1 METMA
6 VTAIIRPR
14 TAALI
19 VREMD
24 AFAAMG
30 FAVMRI
36 PVAIDFSFTRVAL
49 VADTLAFDIAF
60 MTANI
65 PFLTNIPLLTVSFP
79 FMPANI
85 AMLATVNILAAGIVA
100 LMMRASAVAMCAL
113 LRVAARTLLRVPA
126 SSAISLRTRMSAAM
140 SATAALRS
148 GMAAA
153 LVILVRV

>member
-1 METMA
+1 MA

-36 PVAIDFSFTRVAL
+36 PVAIDLFFMRVAL
-49 VADTLAFDIAF
+49 VADALAFDIAL

-65 PFLTNIPLLTVSFP
+65 PFLTNIPILTVSLP
-79 FMPANI
+79 FMPASI
-85 AMLATVNILAAGIVA
+85 AMLATLNVLAAGIVA
-100 LMMRASAVAMCAL
+100 LMMRASAVAMRAL
-113 LRVAARTLLRVPA
+113 LRVTARTLLRVPA
-126 SSAISLRTRMSAAM
+126 SSTIALRTRMPSAAM
-140 SATAALRS
+140 PAAALRR

-153 LVILVRV
+153 SVIFVCV